1 MANGRIRPEMV
12 VVIGLGRFGSAVAN
26 QLQDLGHEVM
36 GIERDEALVQAASGE
51 LTYVVQADA
60 TDEAA
65 MRQLG
70 VADVRHVVVAIG
82 DGVQASI
89 LATATLS
96 DMGIPD
102 IWAKA
107 LTEQHARILERVGAH
122 HVVFPERDMGSRV
135 AHRVTGKMLEYVQID
150 ESFAI
155 VETRVPR
162 HLEGRTLLESGIR
175 ADHGVNVVAVKH
187 LGSTFTHP
195 SPQTVLEAGS
205 LVLVAGDV
213 VNVERF
219 AALD

>member
-1 MANGRIRPEMV
+1 MV
-12 VVIGLGRFGSAVAN
+12 VVIGLGRFGTAVAH
-26 QLQDLGHEVM
+26 QLQELGHEVM
-36 GIERDEALVQAASGE
+36 GIERDELLVQSSSGE

-70 VADVRHVVVAIG
+70 VTDTRHVVVAIG
-82 DGVQASI
+82 DAVQASI

-96 DMGIPD
+96 DLGIPD

-107 LTEQHARILERVGAH
+107 LNEQHARILERVGAH
-122 HVVFPERDMGSRV
+122 HVVFPERDMGHRV
-135 AHRVTGKMLEYVQID
+135 AHRVTGRMLEYVQID
-150 ESFAI
+150 ENFAL

-175 ADHGVNVVAVKH
+175 NDHGVNVVAVKH

-195 SPQTVLEAGS
+195 SPRTVLEAGS

-213 VNVERF
+213 ANVERF